1 MADRTRVKPKIFWA
15 LAVVSVMSLG
25 MAPAWAQQ
33 NQQSKSQNKAAAADG
48 LIAASALEG
57 TRVVDK
63 RNREIGSISN
73 IFIDPQ
79 TGKMARAGIEFNKE
93 TFGGQKYSVTWEQ
106 MSVKRQD
113 GKIVVALDE
122 SVLDRVQSA
131 AQRDKKG
138 AGEMSAQQQQRQS
151 QNQHRGDRQSGGSI
165 SGSETQSQPQQLSAS
180 QLSSSQIRKIQQE
193 LNKEGFHAGQ
203 VNGQW
208 SSETQTAIKNFQ
220 ETKGLPATG
229 DLDQRTIEALGLNA
243 DDFRQKSQTGSDSG
257 KIIEPSVGATGASE
271 SNSGIR

>member
-1 MADRTRVKPKIFWA
+1 
-15 LAVVSVMSLG
+15 
-25 MAPAWAQQ
+25 
-33 NQQSKSQNKAAAADG
+33 
-48 LIAASALEG
+48 
-57 TRVVDK
+57 
-63 RNREIGSISN
+63 
-73 IFIDPQ
+73 
-79 TGKMARAGIEFNKE
+79 
-93 TFGGQKYSVTWEQ
+93 
-106 MSVKRQD
+106 VKRQD

-131 AQRDKKG
+131 AQRDKKE

-180 QLSSSQIRKIQQE
+180 QLSSSQIRRIQQE

-229 DLDQRTIEALGLNA
+229 ELDQRTIEALGLNA
-243 DDFRQKSQTGSDSG
+243 DDFRHKSQTGSDSG
-257 KIIEPSVGATGASE
+257 KIIEPSAGATGASE